1 MARNRITYGDELVLR
16 DGKVGIGTTDPKANL
31 SVFGSLDVSGDL
43 RIVSAGATEG
53 EIITQ
58 KHYRDNGGS
67 IVYQSGDQHLFSVS
81 NEGDLAYVINDSDGN
96 ASLTVSND
104 GETNIRNIGV
114 ATGNILDFNL
124 IESNSLVINDSDG
137 NASLTVSNDGETNIR
152 NIGVATG
159 NILDFNLIESNSL
172 VINDDVSIGSSL
184 SVGATATINSIK
196 TPEVNFISTGNT
208 ITAKH
213 YSDNNGSVVYQ
224 SGESNLFSIDN
235 DSDVYYSINDSEAK
249 SALTVSSTGITTI
262 RDLFPNTVN
271 FTSAGSSESENIQ
284 LNHYRNIAYQ
294 PAVGVSTDNRG
305 AISFDSSS
313 GITTDGVTYSP
324 ASLFSLTNGGG
335 NIFSVRGYTKQSFG
349 GSEGSIVLDVTQDGK
364 IGIGTT
370 NPLHDVHIVDR
381 NIVAPNSSSTLKEI
395 NVLGIVTSSSA
406 HVNTVRLA
414 TGVDFTDTLNP
425 AQNTFIRIESRSTGI
440 SSQVPTGG
448 AALFTG
454 DLEQNLDGGQLFTVV
469 NDNYSLFKINHF
481 VGVSSLAPGERNIVT
496 TFDVLS
502 NGNIGFGTTN
512 PIYGIDIQKELRIK
526 NDILLTTQNS
536 PTLDNTIFATAVDA
550 GINTS
555 SPVNGSFVLSKN
567 QRNSGA
573 NSSQLF
579 TVENNNNSNFRLN
592 IVGIAQTYLPS
603 GQVPIFPAFDI
614 SNYGE
619 VRIFDTLTKSG
630 DGFRPLP
637 TGISTLAPNDA
648 DLFRI
653 DSYAPTFIGSFPTIN
668 PAIRVNKFGYTEIY
682 RNINQVSGI
691 TTVGIATTTPTLSV
705 NATLSFEL
713 VNNTTLSIKVRGTD
727 GVTRSGI
734 VTLS

>member
-43 RIVSAGATEG
+43 RIVSAGVTEG

-67 IVYQSGDQHLFSVS
+67 IVYQSGDQQLFSVS

-213 YSDNNGSVVYQ
+213 YPDNNGSVVYQ

-262 RDLFPNTVN
+262 RDLFQNTVN

-305 AISFDSSS
+305 AISFDSLS

-370 NPLHDVHIVDR
+370 NPAIDIDIARETYFTGPNVTFR
-381 NIVAPNSSSTLKEI
+381 NKAQIQDKLILSEV
-395 NVLGIVTSSSA
+395 
-406 HVNTVRLA
+406 
-414 TGVDFTDTLNP
+414 LNP
-425 AQNTFIRIESRSTGI
+425 SLNSLTNIILQPYTPGI
-440 SSQVPTGG
+440 TTQAPTRGSSV
-448 AALFTG
+448 FEG

-536 PTLDNTIFATAVDA
+536 PTLDNTICATTVNA

-567 QRNSGA
+567 KRNSGA

-630 DGFRPLP
+630 DGFGPLP

>member
-67 IVYQSGDQHLFSVS
+67 VVYQSGDQQLFSVS

-96 ASLTVSND
+96 ASLEVTKSGVTTISNQQQ
-104 GETNIRNIGV
+104 EE
-114 ATGNILDFNL
+114 LKFL
-124 IESNSLVINDSDG
+124 
-137 NASLTVSNDGETNIR
+137 
-152 NIGVATG
+152 
-159 NILDFNLIESNSL
+159 
-172 VINDDVSIGSSL
+172 SIGSSE
-184 SVGATATINSIK
+184 STR
-196 TPEVNFISTGNT
+196 IS
-208 ITAKH
+208 AKH
-213 YSDNNGSVVYQ
+213 YPDNNGSVVYQ

-262 RDLFPNTVN
+262 RDLFQNTVN

-313 GITTDGVTYSP
+313 GITTDGVTYFP
-324 ASLFSLTNGGG
+324 ASLFALTNGAG
-335 NIFSVRGYTKQSFG
+335 NIFSVSGYRYFS
-349 GSEGSIVLDVTQDGK
+349 GSTYPSIDVTQSGRV
-364 IGIGTT
+364 GFGTT
-370 NPLHDVHIVDR
+370 NPAIDIDIARETYFTGPNVTFR
-381 NIVAPNSSSTLKEI
+381 NKAQIQDKLILSEV
-395 NVLGIVTSSSA
+395 
-406 HVNTVRLA
+406 
-414 TGVDFTDTLNP
+414 LNP
-425 AQNTFIRIESRSTGI
+425 SLNSLTNIILQPYTPGI
-440 SSQVPTGG
+440 TTQAPTRGSSV
-448 AALFTG
+448 FEG

-481 VGVSSLAPGERNIVT
+481 VGLSSLAPGERNILT

-512 PIYGIDIQKELRIK
+512 PFYGIDIQKELRIK

-567 QRNSGA
+567 KRNSGT

-592 IVGIAQTYLPS
+592 IVGIPQTYLPS

-630 DGFRPLP
+630 DGFGPLP

>member
-67 IVYQSGDQHLFSVS
+67 VVYQSGDQQLFSVS
-81 NEGDLAYVINDSDGN
+81 NEGDLAY
-96 ASLTVSND
+96 
-104 GETNIRNIGV
+104 
-114 ATGNILDFNL
+114 
-124 IESNSLVINDSDG
+124 VINDSDG

-213 YSDNNGSVVYQ
+213 YPDNNGSVVYQ

-262 RDLFPNTVN
+262 RDLFQNTVN

-313 GITTDGVTYSP
+313 GITTDGVTYFP
-324 ASLFSLTNGGG
+324 ASLFALTNGAG
-335 NIFSVRGYTKQSFG
+335 NIFSVSGYRYFS
-349 GSEGSIVLDVTQDGK
+349 GSTYPSIDVTQSGRV
-364 IGIGTT
+364 GFGTT
-370 NPLHDVHIVDR
+370 NPQSDIEFRSNPLLTGELQVKNKIVFS
-381 NIVAPNSSSTLKEI
+381 NELNPQLNTLINLEPVSS
-395 NVLGIVTSSSA
+395 GVTSGPP
-406 HVNTVRLA
+406 R
-414 TGVDFTDTLNP
+414 
-425 AQNTFIRIESRSTGI
+425 
-440 SSQVPTGG
+440 G

-536 PTLDNTIFATAVDA
+536 PTLDNTISAITVDA

-630 DGFRPLP
+630 DGFGPLP

>member
-1 MARNRITYGDELVLR
+1 MAKNRITFTDDFVLR

-43 RIVSAGATEG
+43 RIVSAGVTEG

-81 NEGDLAYVINDSDGN
+81 NEGDLAYVINDSDGTPVLQIAESGISTLKN
-96 ASLTVSND
+96 NFNV
-104 GETNIRNIGV
+104 TNNISIGGTLGLGSS
-114 ATGNILDFNL
+114 AFF
-124 IESNSLVINDSDG
+124 ENSLQLPKI
-137 NASLTVSNDGETNIR
+137 
-152 NIGVATG
+152 
-159 NILDFNLIESNSL
+159 DFISS
-172 VINDDVSIGSSL
+172 GSSE
-184 SVGATATINSIK
+184 STR
-196 TPEVNFISTGNT
+196 IS
-208 ITAKH
+208 AKH

-262 RDLFPNTVN
+262 RDLFQNTVN

-305 AISFDSSS
+305 AISFDSLS
-313 GITTDGVTYSP
+313 GITTDGVTYFP
-324 ASLFSLTNGGG
+324 ASLFALTNGAG

-349 GSEGSIVLDVTQDGK
+349 GSEGSIVLDITQDGK
-364 IGIGTT
+364 IGFGTT
-370 NPLHDVHIVDR
+370 NPAIDIDIARETYFTGPNVTFR
-381 NIVAPNSSSTLKEI
+381 NKAQIQDKLILSEV
-395 NVLGIVTSSSA
+395 
-406 HVNTVRLA
+406 
-414 TGVDFTDTLNP
+414 LNP
-425 AQNTFIRIESRSTGI
+425 SLNSLTNIILQPYTPGI
-440 SSQVPTGG
+440 TTQAPTRGSSV
-448 AALFTG
+448 FEG

-630 DGFRPLP
+630 DGFGPLP

>member
-1 MARNRITYGDELVLR
+1 MAKNRITFTDDFVLR

-43 RIVSAGATEG
+43 RIVSAGVTEG

-81 NEGDLAYVINDSDGN
+81 NEGDLAYVINDSDGTPVLQIAESGISTLKN
-96 ASLTVSND
+96 NFNV
-104 GETNIRNIGV
+104 TNNISIGGTLGLGSS
-114 ATGNILDFNL
+114 AFF
-124 IESNSLVINDSDG
+124 ENSLQLPKI
-137 NASLTVSNDGETNIR
+137 
-152 NIGVATG
+152 
-159 NILDFNLIESNSL
+159 DFISS
-172 VINDDVSIGSSL
+172 GSSE
-184 SVGATATINSIK
+184 STR
-196 TPEVNFISTGNT
+196 IS
-208 ITAKH
+208 AKH

-262 RDLFPNTVN
+262 RDLFQNTVN

-305 AISFDSSS
+305 AISFDSLS
-313 GITTDGVTYSP
+313 GITTDGVTYFP
-324 ASLFSLTNGGG
+324 ASLFALTNGAG

-349 GSEGSIVLDVTQDGK
+349 GSEGSIVLDITQDGK
-364 IGIGTT
+364 IGFGTT
-370 NPLHDVHIVDR
+370 NPAIDIDIARETYFTGPNVTFR
-381 NIVAPNSSSTLKEI
+381 NKAQIQDKLILSEV
-395 NVLGIVTSSSA
+395 
-406 HVNTVRLA
+406 
-414 TGVDFTDTLNP
+414 LNP
-425 AQNTFIRIESRSTGI
+425 SLNSLTNIILQPYTPGI
-440 SSQVPTGG
+440 TTQAPTRGSSV
-448 AALFTG
+448 FEG

-481 VGVSSLAPGERNIVT
+481 VGVSSLAPGERNILT

-526 NDILLTTQNS
+526 NNILLTTQNS